1 MTSPL
6 TPGLGIW
13 LVSQQAPGAGVVL
26 PSAYS
31 ATQAPISAPVTP
43 AQGCAVPTGCISV
56 ALTNVA
62 GANRYNLVGN
72 PFPFAVD
79 WSLVR
84 VRIDGAVA
92 TLTPSAALAAGYASN
107 VISIWN
113 GSRYAVYND
122 VSPIGNI
129 PSFGA
134 IWTVALS
141 GGAGHTV
148 ELLIPNQATTHP

>member
-1 MTSPL
+1 MRRRISTGAL
-6 TPGLGIW
+6 
-13 LVSQQAPGAGVVL
+13 AGAGLRV
-26 PSAYS
+26 A
-31 ATQAPISAPVTP
+31 A
-43 AQGCAVPTGCISV
+43 GCISI
-56 ALTNVA
+56 ALRNVA
-62 GANRYNLVGN
+62 GANRHNLVGN